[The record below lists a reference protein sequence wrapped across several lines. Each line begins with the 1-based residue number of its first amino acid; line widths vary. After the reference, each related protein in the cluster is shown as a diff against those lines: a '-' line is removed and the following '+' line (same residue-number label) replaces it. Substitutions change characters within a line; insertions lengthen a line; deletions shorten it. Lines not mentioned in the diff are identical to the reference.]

1 MGRPSKLTPERQKKL
16 VQAISAGNYYE
27 TACTYAG
34 ISYSKFREWMIKGE
48 QQSTGKYREFRDAI
62 THAETEA
69 EMRAVVAWQ
78 KAFPD
83 DWRAAK
89 DFLERRHRDRWGPV
103 QKMEVDQRM
112 SGKVEVEHEVDVAS
126 ANTLLAALGFGPMG
140 STESSDP
147 SNGAAGSAAAAP
159 D

>member
-16 VQAISAGNYYE
+16 VQAIAAGNYYE

-34 ISYSKFREWMIKGE
+34 VDYSTFRLWMQAGEKAKSGKFFELFE
-48 QQSTGKYREFRDAI
+48 AI

-112 SGKVEVEHEVDVAS
+112 SGTVEVDHGVDIGS
-126 ANTLLAALGFGPMG
+126 ANALLIALGFDAVGAVEPG
-140 STESSDP
+140 DASIRDAGDSTP
-147 SNGAAGSAAAAP
+147 AP